1 MQQEISQ
8 FYSQSQL
15 GNGSM
20 PVFVGSRRGQMG
32 GGFFSSLAR
41 FAIPILKNIGRGAL
55 RVVGKTATDVL
66 DHQRPLGSALVDNAL
81 REVQSAMFSS
91 PTDIN
96 KQEGRGSGRKRKL
109 FFKEEDI
116 FSKTAKKRRRRRH
129 H

>member
-1 MQQEISQ
+1 MQQEIAQ

-55 RVVGKTATDVL
+55 RVVGRTATDYL
-66 DHQRPLGSALVDNAL
+66 DHQRPLGAALVDNAL
-81 REVQSAMFSS
+81 REVQSAIFS
-91 PTDIN
+91 PTEIN
-96 KQEGRGSGRKRKL
+96 KQEGSGHSRKRKL
-109 FFKEEDI
+109 EADDI
-116 FSKTAKKRRRRRH
+116 FTNKRRRKH
-129 H
+129 HHHKNRK